1 MKIHSESFQHGKP
14 IRSEF
19 AMGAPGGFGG
29 NRNPHVAW
37 TDVPAGTRSFALL
50 CIDTDAPTDAGL
62 VADGTTP
69 IPVEHPRGEFMHWAV
84 ADIPA
89 GTRQIP
95 AGSCSE
101 GVSQQGKGAGLD
113 AGGRRGMND
122 YTGWFAS
129 DAVMG
134 GQYFGYDGP
143 YPPAHDLRVHRY
155 FFRVF
160 ALDVEM
166 LELPEYFT
174 AGDVLKAMHGH
185 ALAEA
190 ATYGTYTLNSPA
202 PGSS

>member
-1 MKIHSESFQHGKP
+1 MKIHSESFEHGKP

-37 TDVPAGTRSFALL
+37 NDVPAGTRSFALL

-129 DAVMG
+129 TLVTTAPIRRRTTCACIG
-134 GQYFGYDGP
+134 ISSGC
-143 YPPAHDLRVHRY
+143 LRWMSKCSNCPSTSP
-155 FFRVF
+155 
-160 ALDVEM
+160 L
-166 LELPEYFT
+166 
-174 AGDVLKAMHGH
+174 AMC
-185 ALAEA
+185 
-190 ATYGTYTLNSPA
+190 
-202 PGSS
+202 